1 MAAERFDEAVSYFE
15 QGIAL
20 GDGEQVQQ
28 MMYNMGAVYEKRGDF
43 GKALET
49 FRNYVSK
56 YGSTPESEASCPL
69 LPAGRQDSECPKTGL
84 PYGDC

>member
-1 MAAERFDEAVSYFE
+1 
-15 QGIAL
+15 
-20 GDGEQVQQ
+20 

-56 YGSTPESEASCPL
+56 YGSTPELEKRLHFGEPL
-69 LPAGRQDSECPKTGL
+69 GKT
-84 PYGDC
+84 